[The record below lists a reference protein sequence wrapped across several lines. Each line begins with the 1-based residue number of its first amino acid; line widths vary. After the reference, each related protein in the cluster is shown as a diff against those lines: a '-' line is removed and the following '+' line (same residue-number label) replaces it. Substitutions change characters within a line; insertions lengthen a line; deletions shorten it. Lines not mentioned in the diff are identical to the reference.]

1 MGGRLGTGE
10 ACYAWF
16 GAMTKSIDSPT
27 GRLLAGLAVTLAAV
41 GVFSFYALR
50 QIRGLEDLQTRAVE
64 RDRKDS
70 LQLLRIQND
79 LNGLGI
85 AMRDMLDGDERY
97 PLAAWKKQFESKR
110 EDLEDALRLEAQLA
124 PGARESRRQRY
135 LAESLAQFWTSAG
148 RVFEAAA
155 QGEERAARDTIRN
168 SLEAQQ
174 GALTGIVARLL
185 VQNNEAEQAA
195 AARIQGIY
203 LGVARNV
210 YLFLAAVL
218 LAIFATSLY
227 LIYSNRRLFQ
237 HLARV
242 SEHRSDLARKLIT
255 VQEETLHSLSR
266 ELHDE
271 FGQVLT
277 AIGAMLRRAEK
288 RLPADSPFCAEL
300 REVREVAQAT
310 LEKTRNLSQLMHPSI
325 LDDGGLEK
333 AIDWYLPVFEKQT
346 GIKVRYEKKGAG
358 PEIQHRVAIHVYRVL
373 QEALNNLARHSGAT
387 QATVRLEFPP
397 ERLHLEVE
405 DRGTG
410 MPEAGNGRGRKGI
423 GMTAMRERAELLEG
437 TFEVLRPGE
446 GGTLVRMDVPLTDTY
461 EQ

>member
-1 MGGRLGTGE
+1 
-10 ACYAWF
+10 
-16 GAMTKSIDSPT
+16 MTKSIVSPT

-50 QIRGLEDLQTRAVE
+50 QIRGLEDLQTSTVDRN
-64 RDRKDS
+64 RKDS

-79 LNGLGI
+79 LNQLGI
-85 AMRDMLDGDERY
+85 AMRDILYGDDPY
-97 PLAAWKKQFESKR
+97 PLAAWKKQFDGHR
-110 EDLEDALRLEAQLA
+110 NDLDDALSLEAQLA
-124 PGARESRRQRY
+124 PVARDPNRQHY
-135 LAESLAQFWTSAG
+135 LAASLAQFWSSAD
-148 RVFEAAA
+148 RMFEMAA
-155 QGEERAARDTIRN
+155 QGQDREARGMIRT

-174 GALTGIVARLL
+174 GALASTVARLL
-185 VQNNEAEQAA
+185 VQNNDAEQDA

-218 LAIFATSLY
+218 LAIFGTTLY
-227 LIYSNRRLFQ
+227 LIYSNRRLFE
-237 HLARV
+237 HLAAV
-242 SEHRSDLARKLIT
+242 SEHRSDLARKLIA

-288 RLPADSPFCAEL
+288 HLPADSPFCTDL

-346 GIKVRYEKKGAG
+346 GIKVRYEKKGTG
-358 PEIQHRVAIHVYRVL
+358 QEITDRVDIHVYRVL
-373 QEALNNLARHSGAT
+373 QEALNNLAKHSGSA
-387 QATVRLEFPP
+387 QAVVRLEFPAG
-397 ERLHLEVE
+397 RLKLEVE

-410 MPEAGNGRGRKGI
+410 VPEQRNGSARRGI
-423 GMTAMRERAELLEG
+423 GMTAMRERAELLQG
-437 TFEVLRPGE
+437 TFEVTRPGE
-446 GGTLVRMDVPLTDTY
+446 GGTLVRLDVPLTDSY

>member
-1 MGGRLGTGE
+1 
-10 ACYAWF
+10 
-16 GAMTKSIDSPT
+16 MTKSIDSPT

-50 QIRGLEDLQTRAVE
+50 QIRGLEDLQTRTVD
-64 RDRKDS
+64 RNRKDS
-70 LQLLRIQND
+70 LQLLRIQKD
-79 LNGLGI
+79 LNELGI
-85 AMRDMLDGDERY
+85 AMRDMLYNDEPY
-97 PLAAWKKQFESKR
+97 PITAWKKQFDR
-110 EDLEDALRLEAQLA
+110 TRDDLDDALQLEAQLA
-124 PGARESRRQRY
+124 PVARDPHRQQY
-135 LAESLAQFWTSAG
+135 LAASLAQFWSSAG
-148 RVFEAAA
+148 HMFEMAA
-155 QGEERAARDTIRN
+155 QGQDRAARDTIRT

-174 GALTGIVARLL
+174 GKLTSTVAQLL
-185 VQNNEAEQAA
+185 VQNNEAEQEA

-203 LGVARNV
+203 MGVERNV

-218 LAIFATSLY
+218 VAIFGTTLY

-237 HLARV
+237 HLAAV

-288 RLPADSPFCAEL
+288 RLPADSPFCVDL

-310 LEKTRNLSQLMHPSI
+310 LEKTRNLSQLMHPSV

-346 GIKVRYEKKGAG
+346 GIKVRYEKKGSG
-358 PEIQHRVAIHVYRVL
+358 PAVTDRVAIHVYRVL
-373 QEALNNLARHSGAT
+373 QEALNNLARHSGST
-387 QATVRLEFPP
+387 QAVVRLEFPP
-397 ERLHLEVE
+397 GRLNLEVE
-405 DRGTG
+405 DRGAG
-410 MPEAGNGRGRKGI
+410 MPEPRNGGTRRGI

-446 GGTLVRMDVPLTDTY
+446 GGTLVRLDVPLTDTY

>member
-1 MGGRLGTGE
+1 
-10 ACYAWF
+10 
-16 GAMTKSIDSPT
+16 MTKSVDSPT

-50 QIRGLEDLQTRAVE
+50 QIRGLEDLQTRTVD
-64 RDRKDS
+64 RNRKDS

-79 LNGLGI
+79 LNQLGI
-85 AMRDMLDGDERY
+85 AMRDMLYGDEPY
-97 PLAAWKKQFESKR
+97 PLAAWKKQFDR
-110 EDLEDALRLEAQLA
+110 IRNDLDDALRLEAQLA
-124 PGARESRRQRY
+124 PVHRDPNQQRY
-135 LAESLAQFWTSAG
+135 VAGSLAQFWSSAG
-148 RVFEAAA
+148 RMFEVAA
-155 QGEERAARDTIRN
+155 QGQDSAARKTIRD
-168 SLEAQQ
+168 SLEAQE
-174 GALTGIVARLL
+174 GALTSTVAQLL
-185 VQNNEAEQAA
+185 VQNNEAEQEA

-203 LGVARNV
+203 LGVERNV
-210 YLFLAAVL
+210 YLLLGAVL
-218 LAIFATSLY
+218 LAIFGTTLY

-237 HLARV
+237 HLAAV

-300 REVREVAQAT
+300 REVREVAQGT
-310 LEKTRNLSQLMHPSI
+310 LERTRNLSQLMHPSI

-333 AIDWYLPVFEKQT
+333 AIDWFLPIFEKQT
-346 GIKVRYEKKGAG
+346 GIKVRYEKKGVG
-358 PEIQHRVAIHVYRVL
+358 PAVTDRVAIHVYRVL
-373 QEALNNLARHSGAT
+373 QEALNNLARHSGSPLAV
-387 QATVRLEFPP
+387 VRLEFPP
-397 ERLHLEVE
+397 GRLNLEVE
-405 DRGTG
+405 DRGAG
-410 MPEAGNGRGRKGI
+410 MPESRNGGARKGI

-437 TFEVLRPGE
+437 IFEVLRPSE
-446 GGTLVRMDVPLTDTY
+446 GGTLVRLDVPLTDTY

>member
-1 MGGRLGTGE
+1 
-10 ACYAWF
+10 
-16 GAMTKSIDSPT
+16 MTKSIVSPT

-50 QIRGLEDLQTRAVE
+50 QIRGLEDLQTSTVDRN
-64 RDRKDS
+64 RKDS

-79 LNGLGI
+79 LNQLGI
-85 AMRDMLDGDERY
+85 AMRDILYGDDPY
-97 PLAAWKKQFESKR
+97 PLAAWKKQFDGHR
-110 EDLEDALRLEAQLA
+110 NDLDDALSLEAQLA
-124 PGARESRRQRY
+124 PVARDPNRQHY
-135 LAESLAQFWTSAG
+135 LAASLAQFWSSAD
-148 RVFEAAA
+148 RMFEMAA
-155 QGEERAARDTIRN
+155 QGQDREARGMIRT

-174 GALTGIVARLL
+174 GALASTVARLL
-185 VQNNEAEQAA
+185 VQNNDAEQDA

-218 LAIFATSLY
+218 LAIFGTTLY
-227 LIYSNRRLFQ
+227 LIYSNRRLFE
-237 HLARV
+237 HLAAV
-242 SEHRSDLARKLIT
+242 SEHRSDLARKLIA

-288 RLPADSPFCAEL
+288 RLPADSPFCVDL
-300 REVREVAQAT
+300 REVREVAQVT

-346 GIKVRYEKKGAG
+346 GIKVRYEKKGTG
-358 PEIQHRVAIHVYRVL
+358 QEITDRVAIHVSPVL
-373 QEALNNLARHSGAT
+373 QDALYNLAQHSGAA
-387 QATVRLEFPP
+387 QAVVRLEFPAG
-397 ERLHLEVE
+397 RLKLEVE
-405 DRGTG
+405 DRGAG
-410 MPEAGNGRGRKGI
+410 MPESRNGSTRRGI
-423 GMTAMRERAELLEG
+423 GMTAMRERAELLQG
-437 TFEVLRPGE
+437 TFEVTRPGE
-446 GGTLVRMDVPLTDTY
+446 GGTLVRLDVPLTDSY

>member
-1 MGGRLGTGE
+1 
-10 ACYAWF
+10 
-16 GAMTKSIDSPT
+16 MTKSIDSPT

-50 QIRGLEDLQTRAVE
+50 QIRGLEDLQTRTVD
-64 RDRKDS
+64 RNRKDS
-70 LQLLRIQND
+70 LQLLRIQKD
-79 LNGLGI
+79 LNELGI
-85 AMRDMLDGDERY
+85 AMRDMLYGDEPY
-97 PLAAWKKQFESKR
+97 PIVAWKKQLDR
-110 EDLEDALRLEAQLA
+110 TRNDLDDALRLEAQLA
-124 PGARESRRQRY
+124 PVARDTIQQRY
-135 LAESLAQFWTSAG
+135 LAASLAQFWSSAG
-148 RVFEAAA
+148 RMFEVAA
-155 QGEERAARDTIRN
+155 QGGAGNDRAARDMIRN

-174 GALTGIVARLL
+174 GALTSTVAQLL
-185 VQNNEAEQAA
+185 VQNNEAEQEAA
-195 AARIQGIY
+195 VRIQGIY

-210 YLFLAAVL
+210 YFFLAAVL
-218 LAIFATSLY
+218 LAIFGTTLY

-237 HLARV
+237 HLAAV

-288 RLPADSPFCAEL
+288 RLPADSPFCADL
-300 REVREVAQAT
+300 LEVREVAQAT

-346 GIKVRYEKKGAG
+346 GIKVRYEKKGDG
-358 PEIQHRVAIHVYRVL
+358 PAIAHRVAIHVYRVL
-373 QEALNNLARHSGAT
+373 QEALNNLARHSGSA
-387 QATVRLEFPP
+387 QAVVRLEFPP
-397 ERLHLEVE
+397 GRLSLEVE
-405 DRGTG
+405 DRGAG
-410 MPEAGNGRGRKGI
+410 MPESRNGGGRKGI

-446 GGTLVRMDVPLTDTY
+446 GGTLVRLDVPLTDSY

>member
-1 MGGRLGTGE
+1 
-10 ACYAWF
+10 
-16 GAMTKSIDSPT
+16 MTKSIDSPT

-50 QIRGLEDLQTRAVE
+50 QIRGLEDLQTRTVD
-64 RDRKDS
+64 RNRKDS

-79 LNGLGI
+79 LNQLGI
-85 AMRDMLDGDERY
+85 AMRDMLYGDDPY
-97 PLAAWKKQFESKR
+97 PLAAWKKQFDSKLN
-110 EDLEDALRLEAQLA
+110 DLDDALVVEAQLA
-124 PGARESRRQRY
+124 PGAREAQRQRY
-135 LAESLAQFWTSAG
+135 LAESLAQFRTSAARMFAIAVPG
-148 RVFEAAA
+148 APGQRE
-155 QGEERAARDTIRN
+155 QDRAARDMIRT

-174 GALTGIVARLL
+174 GGLTTTVARLL
-185 VQNNEAEQAA
+185 VQNNEAEQEA

-203 LGVARNV
+203 LVVGRNV

-218 LAIFATSLY
+218 LAIFGTTLY
-227 LIYSNRRLFQ
+227 LIYSNRRLFE
-237 HLARV
+237 HLAAV
-242 SEHRSDLARKLIT
+242 SKHRSDLARKLIT

-288 RLPADSPFCAEL
+288 RLPTDSPFCADL
-300 REVREVAQAT
+300 REVREVAQST

-346 GIKVRYEKKGAG
+346 GIKVRYEKKGTG
-358 PEIQHRVAIHVYRVL
+358 PAIAHRVAIHVYRVL
-373 QEALNNLARHSGAT
+373 QEALNNLARHSGSTLAV
-387 QATVRLEFPP
+387 VRLEFPP
-397 ERLHLEVE
+397 GRLNLEVE
-405 DRGTG
+405 DRGAG
-410 MPEAGNGRGRKGI
+410 MPESRNGGARKGI

-437 TFEVLRPGE
+437 TFEVRRPGE
-446 GGTLVRMDVPLTDTY
+446 GGTLIRLNVPLTDTY
-461 EQ
+461 E

>member
-1 MGGRLGTGE
+1 
-10 ACYAWF
+10 
-16 GAMTKSIDSPT
+16 MTKSIDSPT

-50 QIRGLEDLQTRAVE
+50 QIRGLEDLQTRTVD
-64 RDRKDS
+64 RNRKDS
-70 LQLLRIQND
+70 LQLLRIEND

-85 AMRDMLDGDERY
+85 AMRDMLYGDDPY
-97 PLAAWKKQFESKR
+97 PLAAWRKQFESKR
-110 EDLEDALRLEAQLA
+110 EDLEDALRLESQLA
-124 PGARESRRQRY
+124 PGALESRRQHY
-135 LAESLAQFWTSAG
+135 LADSLNQFWTSAG
-148 RVFEAAA
+148 RMFEVAAKGQEAAA
-155 QGEERAARDTIRN
+155 RDIIRT

-174 GALTGIVARLL
+174 AALTGIVARLL
-185 VQNNEAEQAA
+185 VQNNEAEQEAA
-195 AARIQGIY
+195 SRIQGIY

-218 LAIFATSLY
+218 LAIFGTSLY
-227 LIYSNRRLFQ
+227 LIHSNRRLFQ
-237 HLARV
+237 HLEVV
-242 SEHRSDLARKLIT
+242 SEHRSDLARKLIA
-255 VQEETLHSLSR
+255 VQEEMLHSLSR

-288 RLPADSPFCAEL
+288 RLPADSPFCVDL
-300 REVREVAQAT
+300 REVREVAQVT

-346 GIKVRYEKKGAG
+346 GITVRYEKKGSG
-358 PEIQHRVAIHVYRVL
+358 PEIKDRVAIHVYRVL
-373 QEALNNLARHSGAT
+373 QEALNNLARHSGSPLAI
-387 QATVRLEFPP
+387 VRLDFPP
-397 ERLHLEVE
+397 GRLRLEVE
-405 DRGTG
+405 DRGKG
-410 MPEAGNGRGRKGI
+410 IPESRNGGSRRGI

-437 TFEVLRPGE
+437 TFQVSRADE
-446 GGTLVRMDVPLTDTY
+446 GGTLVRMDVPLTETY

>member
-1 MGGRLGTGE
+1 
-10 ACYAWF
+10 
-16 GAMTKSIDSPT
+16 MTKSIDSPT

-50 QIRGLEDLQTRAVE
+50 QIRGLEDLQTRTVD
-64 RDRKDS
+64 RNRKDS

-79 LNGLGI
+79 LNELGI
-85 AMRDMLDGDERY
+85 AMRDMLYGDEPY
-97 PLAAWKKQFESKR
+97 PLAAWKKQFDSR
-110 EDLEDALRLEAQLA
+110 LNDLDDALRVEAQLA
-124 PGARESRRQRY
+124 PGAREAQRQRS
-135 LAESLAQFWTSAG
+135 LAESLAQFRTSAG
-148 RVFEAAA
+148 RMFEVAA
-155 QGEERAARDTIRN
+155 QGHAGDDHAARETIRT

-174 GALTGIVARLL
+174 GALTGAVARLL
-185 VQNNEAEQAA
+185 VQNNEAEQEA

-203 LGVARNV
+203 LGVARDV

-218 LAIFATSLY
+218 LAIFGTSLY
-227 LIYSNRRLFQ
+227 LIQSNRRLFQ
-237 HLARV
+237 HLATV

-288 RLPADSPFCAEL
+288 RLPADSPFCADL

-310 LEKTRNLSQLMHPSI
+310 LEKTRNLSQLMHPSV

-333 AIDWYLPVFEKQT
+333 AIDWYLPVFERQT
-346 GIKVRYEKKGAG
+346 GIKVRYEKKGDG
-358 PEIQHRVAIHVYRVL
+358 PAVTDRVAIHVYRVL
-373 QEALNNLARHSGAT
+373 QEALNNLARHSGST
-387 QATVRLEFPP
+387 QAVVRLEFPP
-397 ERLHLEVE
+397 GRLNLEVE
-405 DRGTG
+405 DRGAG
-410 MPEAGNGRGRKGI
+410 MPEPRNGGGRKGI

-446 GGTLVRMDVPLTDTY
+446 GGTLVRLDVPLTDSY

>member
-1 MGGRLGTGE
+1 
-10 ACYAWF
+10 
-16 GAMTKSIDSPT
+16 MTKSIDSPT

-41 GVFSFYALR
+41 GVFSFYALH
-50 QIRGLEDLQTRAVE
+50 QIRGLEDLQTRTVD
-64 RDRKDS
+64 RNRKDS

-79 LNGLGI
+79 LNELGI
-85 AMRDMLDGDERY
+85 AMRDMLYGDEPY
-97 PLAAWKKQFESKR
+97 PLAAWKKQFDSR
-110 EDLEDALRLEAQLA
+110 LNDLDDALRLEAQLA
-124 PGARESRRQRY
+124 PGAREAQRQRS
-135 LAESLAQFWTSAG
+135 LAESLAQFRTSAG
-148 RVFEAAA
+148 RMFEVAA
-155 QGEERAARDTIRN
+155 QSHAGDDRAARETIRT

-174 GALTGIVARLL
+174 GALTGAVARLL
-185 VQNNEAEQAA
+185 VQNNEAEQEA

-203 LGVARNV
+203 LGVARDV

-218 LAIFATSLY
+218 LAIFGTSLY
-227 LIYSNRRLFQ
+227 LIQSNRRLFQ
-237 HLARV
+237 HLATV

-288 RLPADSPFCAEL
+288 RLPADSPFCADL
-300 REVREVAQAT
+300 REVREVAQVT
-310 LEKTRNLSQLMHPSI
+310 LEKTRNLSQLMHPSV

-346 GIKVRYEKKGAG
+346 GIKVRYEKKGDG
-358 PEIQHRVAIHVYRVL
+358 PAVTDRVAIHVYRVL
-373 QEALNNLARHSGAT
+373 QEALNNLARHSGST
-387 QATVRLEFPP
+387 QAVVRLEFPP
-397 ERLHLEVE
+397 GRLNLEVE
-405 DRGTG
+405 DRGAG
-410 MPEAGNGRGRKGI
+410 MPEPRNGGGRKGI

-446 GGTLVRMDVPLTDTY
+446 GGTLVRLDVPLTDSY